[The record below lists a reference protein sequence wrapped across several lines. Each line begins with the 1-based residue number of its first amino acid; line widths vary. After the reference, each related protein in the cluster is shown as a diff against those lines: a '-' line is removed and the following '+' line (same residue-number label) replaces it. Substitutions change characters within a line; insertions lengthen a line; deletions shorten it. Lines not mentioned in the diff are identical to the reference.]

1 MENFLT
7 ELKQAFTKSGNGLM
21 KLILINIIVFV
32 AANLVYVPS
41 KIFNFPEGVEFIRT
55 LLYLPPTYAGFL
67 THPWTI
73 ITTFFTHMDP
83 FHILFNMMF
92 LYYFGS
98 LIAEYLGS
106 KRLISLYIYGGIT
119 GSVLYLLC
127 YNHIPYFADTAPGI
141 IGLIGASGCVYAIVT
156 AAATLLP
163 DYTFFLLLFGPV
175 KIKWIAIFY
184 IFLSFINT
192 TGGNAGGNLAH
203 LGGALIGFI
212 FIKMLKQGNDL
223 GKPIYAVTEWF
234 ENLSKPKKLKV
245 SYTAPKSKSRAA
257 EVVPNEREIDDI
269 LDKISKSGYD
279 SLTKDEKNKLFRASQ
294 KS

>member
-7 ELKQAFTKSGNGLM
+7 ELKLAFTKSGNGLM

-41 KIFNFPEGVEFIRT
+41 KIFNFPEGIIFIQN
-55 LLYLPPTYAGFL
+55 LLYLPPTYAGFI
-67 THPWTI
+67 THPWTL

-83 FHILFNMMF
+83 FHILFNMLF

-98 LIAEYLGS
+98 LISEYLGS

-119 GSVLYLLC
+119 GAILYLLC
-127 YNHIPYFADTAPGI
+127 YNHIQYFAEMSPHI

-163 DYTFFLLLFGPV
+163 DYTFFLLFFGPV
-175 KIKWIAIFY
+175 KIKWIALFY

-192 TGGNAGGNLAH
+192 AGSNAGGNLAH
-203 LGGALIGFI
+203 LGGALLGFV
-212 FIKMLKQGNDL
+212 FIRALKNGNDL
-223 GKPIYAVTEWF
+223 GKPVYAITEWL
-234 ENLSKPKKLKV
+234 ENLTKPNKLKV
-245 SYTAPKSKSRAA
+245 TYTSKNKSRHS
-257 EVVPNEREIDDI
+257 EVIPNEREIDDI

-279 SLTKDEKNKLFRASQ
+279 SLTKEEKNKLFRASQ